1 MATVTGHLGSE
12 NIQLDNAATESTLKA
27 LLLATAGSE
36 QKMREV
42 MAMAARAGLDS
53 ESIEN
58 ANTAVRSQVNVTR
71 LLTNVTGQLMNG
83 TASTSGIITTLGG
96 QFSGNL
102 GIAIQG
108 IAKLIS
114 IQEENFATYQ
124 KLSASG
130 INFSGSLMQ
139 LRLSAANSY
148 LTLDQFSNILKNNS
162 EALARM
168 GGTADDGARAF
179 SMVGK
184 ELVQGEVGK
193 RLMAMGYTAEDVNNG
208 LANYITLSGGR
219 NAQEIK
225 DTKGLAAATG
235 AYLNELD
242 ELAQITGKSRE
253 QQEAVLKEASKN
265 EAYNAYLMTLDEEG
279 KKKANIA
286 MLEASAKGGK
296 GAADALQSQL
306 LGLPPMTKAAQE
318 FTAVAPKMAA
328 ENIKMANAVG
338 DASKGVGDI
347 KRAGEAL
354 GVAANQ
360 TKRDL
365 GQTGNALIMQGG
377 TFSSTMGAIFGTANR
392 NAQQG
397 VETLADAEK
406 QREGIEAKRLERES
420 SQASNMSDS
429 MRGLKQLG
437 AELWEVFSPLV
448 SAVSLVAYG
457 LGTVAGWTASLVRGF
472 NGLFDSMGT
481 FGTVIK
487 GAIAAIIAFIAIKK
501 TSSLVESVKGG
512 VGGTV
517 GALSGVGGN
526 LSGGGG
532 GGGGGF
538 MGFVR
543 SLGRSLASLAPIAI
557 PMLIGAGAVAG
568 VIAILGAG
576 VAATI
581 ALIGLSL
588 PVFAKGLSDFGSID
602 GSNLIKVATGVGA
615 LGLAMVAFGAG
626 SVVGGLTA
634 GLGGVI
640 NFFTGGGVIG
650 QIVNTV
656 NTLSPI
662 LPQLTALGPAI
673 NTYAQGIVAFGRA
686 VNTVDIAKAE
696 KLKSVLS
703 GPTPAEALQNAGAQ
717 MIQAATKFV
726 TGGNGAEEKTHSEM
740 QALNNTMKDM
750 LKYIKDTAENTKRTH
765 DATKALNGNL
775 FAV

>member
-1 MATVTGHLGSE
+1 MASVTGHLGSE
-12 NIQLDNAATESTLKA
+12 QIQLDNAATESTLKA

-36 QKMREV
+36 EKMREI
-42 MAMAARAGLDS
+42 MAMAAKVGLDS
-53 ESIEN
+53 DSIEN
-58 ANTAVRSQVNVTR
+58 ANTAVQGQVRVFR
-71 LLTNVTGQLMNG
+71 LLTKETTQLMNG
-83 TASTSGIITTLGG
+83 TASTSGIITTLGE

-108 IAKLIS
+108 IGKLIS
-114 IQEENFATYQ
+114 IQEENFNTYQ

-130 INFSGSLMQ
+130 INFSGSLTS

-162 EALARM
+162 ETLARM

-179 SMVGK
+179 SMVSK

-219 NAQEIK
+219 NAQEMK
-225 DTKGLAAATG
+225 DTKGLSAATG
-235 AYLNELD
+235 EYLNELD
-242 ELAQITGKSRE
+242 DLAQITGKSRE
-253 QQEAVLKEASKN
+253 QQENVLKEASKN
-265 EAYNAYLMTLDEEG
+265 EAWQAYLLTLDEEG
-279 KKKANIA
+279 KKKANTALI
-286 MLEASAKGGK
+286 EANAKGGK
-296 GAADALQSQL
+296 GAADALQSRL

-318 FTAVAPKMAA
+318 FNAIAPKMAA
-328 ENIKMANAVG
+328 ANNQMADAVG

-347 KRAGEAL
+347 KKAGDAL

-365 GQTGNALIMQGG
+365 GQTGTALIMQGG

-406 QREGIEAKRLERES
+406 QREGIEAKRRERED
-420 SQASNMSDS
+420 SQASNMSEG

-472 NGLFDSMGT
+472 NSLFDYMGS

-501 TSSLVESVKGG
+501 TSALVESVKGG

-517 GALSGVGGN
+517 GALSSLGGN
-526 LSGGGG
+526 LSGGGS
-532 GGGGGF
+532 
-538 MGFVR
+538 GFVGFIV
-543 SLGRSLASLAPIAI
+543 SLGMGLAELAP
-557 PMLIGAGAVAG
+557 VAG
-568 VIAILGAG
+568 LMLTGAAAISGVIILLGAG

-581 ALIGLSL
+581 ALVGLSL
-588 PVFAKGLSDFGSID
+588 PIFAKGLSEIGKID
-602 GSNLIKVATGVGA
+602 GTNLIKVAAGVGA
-615 LGLAMVAFGAG
+615 LGIAMVAFGAG
-626 SVVGGLTA
+626 SVIGGLST
-634 GLGGVI
+634 GMSKVV

-650 QIVNTV
+650 QIKNTV
-656 NTLSPI
+656 AELTPI

-673 NTYAQGIVAFGRA
+673 NTYAQGIVAFGQA
-686 VNTVDIAKAE
+686 INTVDLVKAE
-696 KLKSVLS
+696 KLKSILK
-703 GPTPAEALQNAGAQ
+703 PTATEALQAVGTQ
-717 MIQAATKFV
+717 MIQAVTKM
-726 TGGNGAEEKTHSEM
+726 TNGNNSAEEKMHSEM
-740 QALNNTMKDM
+740 QALNNTMRDM
-750 LKYIKDTAENTKRTH
+750 LNYIKDTAENTKRTH